1 MLSPKK
7 LGHIVL
13 KVSDIKLSERFYTNI
28 IGLRVTQKIPN
39 TMVFMS
45 ASDDAS
51 HELALMST
59 DQIRSSPGKNS
70 VGLYHFA
77 WEMDSLEDLQ
87 QIYQKIKNND
97 VEVVG
102 IGDHGISI
110 GVYILDPDG
119 NQVEIF
125 YELPKN
131 EWPNINIFKGNF
143 PGALEHNL
151 K

>member
-1 MLSPKK
+1 MLRPKK
-7 LGHIVL
+7 LGHLVL
-13 KVSDIKLSERFYTNI
+13 KVSDLNLSERFYTKI
-28 IGLRVTQKIPN
+28 IGLRITQRISN

-45 ASDDAS
+45 ASDNAS

-59 DQIRSSPGKNS
+59 DQIRSNPGKNP

-77 WEMDSLEDLQ
+77 WAMDSLEDLQ

-97 VEVVG
+97 IEVVG

-131 EWPNINIFKGNF
+131 KWPNIDMFKGNF
-143 PGALEHNL
+143 PGSLDPNL

>member
-1 MLSPKK
+1 MLRPKK
-7 LGHIVL
+7 LGHLVL
-13 KVSDIKLSERFYTNI
+13 KVSDLNLSERFYTKI
-28 IGLRVTQKIPN
+28 IGLRITQRISN

-45 ASDDAS
+45 ASDNAS

-59 DQIRSSPGKNS
+59 DQIRSSPEKNS

-77 WEMDSLEDLQ
+77 WAMDSLEDLQ

-97 VEVVG
+97 IEVMG

-131 EWPNINIFKGNF
+131 KWPNINIFKGNF
-143 PGALEHNL
+143 TGSLDPNL

>member
-1 MLSPKK
+1 MLRPKK
-7 LGHIVL
+7 LGHLVL
-13 KVSDIKLSERFYTNI
+13 KVSDLNLSERFYTKI
-28 IGLRVTQKIPN
+28 IGLRITQRISN

-45 ASDDAS
+45 ASDNAS

-59 DQIRSSPGKNS
+59 DQIRSSPEKNS

-77 WEMDSLEDLQ
+77 WAMDSLEDLQ

-97 VEVVG
+97 IEVVG

-131 EWPNINIFKGNF
+131 KWPNIDIFKGNF
-143 PGALEHNL
+143 PGSLDPNL

>member
-1 MLSPKK
+1 MLRPKK
-7 LGHIVL
+7 LGHLVL
-13 KVSDIKLSERFYTNI
+13 KVSDLNLSERFYTKI
-28 IGLRVTQKIPN
+28 IGLRITQRISN

-45 ASDDAS
+45 ASDNAS

-59 DQIRSSPGKNS
+59 DQIRSSPEKNS

-77 WEMDSLEDLQ
+77 WAMDSLEDLQ

-97 VEVVG
+97 IEVMG

-131 EWPNINIFKGNF
+131 KWPNINIFKGNF
-143 PGALEHNL
+143 PGSLDPNL

>member
-1 MLSPKK
+1 MLRPKK
-7 LGHIVL
+7 LGHLVL
-13 KVSDIKLSERFYTNI
+13 KVSDLNLSERFYTKI
-28 IGLRVTQKIPN
+28 IGLRITQRISN

-45 ASDDAS
+45 ASDNAS

-59 DQIRSSPGKNS
+59 DQIRSSPEKNS

-77 WEMDSLEDLQ
+77 WAMDSLEDLQ

-97 VEVVG
+97 IEVVG

-131 EWPNINIFKGNF
+131 KWPNTDIFKGNF
-143 PGALEHNL
+143 PGSLDPNL